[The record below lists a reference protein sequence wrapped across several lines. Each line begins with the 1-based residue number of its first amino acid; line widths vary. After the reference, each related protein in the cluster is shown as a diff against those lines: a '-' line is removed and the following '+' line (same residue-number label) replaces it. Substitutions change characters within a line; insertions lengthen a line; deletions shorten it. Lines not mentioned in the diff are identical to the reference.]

1 MNCILKQIF
10 DGTIDPM
17 ADVFPSDPQYLPLW
31 DKVEKETLSL
41 AQLLPSEDAPRLNT
55 LQDLIS
61 ESTVWISMKGLRKDF
76 VWGWSLCG
84 RLTTS
89 VHNGVRLAHFTPPVI
104 FAL

>member
-31 DKVEKETLSL
+31 DKIEKETLSL

-61 ESTVWISMKGLRKDF
+61 EVYCMDIYEGFAQGFRLGLELMWEVDNKR
-76 VWGWSLCG
+76 S
-84 RLTTS
+84 
-89 VHNGVRLAHFTPPVI
+89 
-104 FAL
+104 